1 MMPAQHAARTVSVA
15 RTTAVT
21 GCAVT
26 PAKPASTAQRAARLV
41 RYAALPAAVP
51 RGRPVSVTRAA
62 QLLRRAAMSAAR
74 RGKPASVARAAQLLT
89 CAALSAAVNRAK
101 CVSAERAARLTAR
114 AARRVAMTA
123 AVGPALPA
131 APPARHVL
139 TAPAVARTGALAR
152 RAPTV
157 ARKSASRA
165 PAQQPAPRA
174 VTPVSWTLSVARAT
188 APTGIAVIP
197 ATPMSAGRG
206 RAVQMLTSVV
216 RSVVH
221 PAKNAA
227 VAIASSVAP
236 TATALSA
243 TSAILRCASPVE
255 VVSSPARRL

>member
-1 MMPAQHAARTVSVA
+1 MPVNV
-15 RTTAVT
+15 
-21 GCAVT
+21 
-26 PAKPASTAQRAARLV
+26 STAIPR
-41 RYAALPAAVP
+41 PA
-51 RGRPVSVTRAA
+51 PVS
-62 QLLRRAAMSAAR
+62 
-74 RGKPASVARAAQLLT
+74 
-89 CAALSAAVNRAK
+89 AVLRAK